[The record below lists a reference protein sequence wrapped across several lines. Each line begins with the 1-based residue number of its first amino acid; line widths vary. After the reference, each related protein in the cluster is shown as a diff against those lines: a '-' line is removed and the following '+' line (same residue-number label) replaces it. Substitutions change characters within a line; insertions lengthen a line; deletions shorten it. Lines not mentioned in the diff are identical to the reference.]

1 MVCIQHCECC
11 GSGSNPD
18 GGTIMI
24 IDGKEIIVKG
34 TIGEVF
40 TEEEIEMGLHEDFD
54 WDLWESENS

>member
-1 MVCIQHCECC
+1 
-11 GSGSNPD
+11 
-18 GGTIMI
+18 MI